1 MHDYERLLLAQNE
14 ASMCTWLH
22 LESIKSPRLDIYFFC
37 QRPALKNPPCFV
49 LLQHKKCELK
59 CALMKILSEKCF
71 EFFKFSNANLLREE
85 INSKFFK
92 YGLMETPFLAAL
104 HCDRLQSIK
113 NWTAYRAVDM
123 LFLKGF
129 LCHVMMLATRVMH
142 TQIERGCTFFFS
154 TILKPKVARKN

>member
-1 MHDYERLLLAQNE
+1 M
-14 ASMCTWLH
+14 
-22 LESIKSPRLDIYFFC
+22 
-37 QRPALKNPPCFV
+37 
-49 LLQHKKCELK
+49 LLQLKKRELE

-71 EFFKFSNANLLREE
+71 EFLKFSNANLLREE

-113 NWTAYRAVDM
+113 NWTACRAVDM

-129 LCHVMMLATRVMH
+129 LCYVMMLATRVMH
-142 TQIERGCTFFFS
+142 TKIHRAREGALFFS
-154 TILKPKVARKN
+154 TILKHKVARKN